1 MIEPDM
7 NCSLARPWRYDF
19 TFMDT
24 GKTRTPPK
32 SAALGSMPASNKPV
46 PATDLK
52 SYIAKIPTLSPKQMF
67 DLITEN
73 GYIGQVQARKAI
85 CLMAYRHINRLRK
98 LYLEDIPRHLLPSKE
113 NYLLI
118 GPTGSGKTFLIELLF
133 QKVLK
138 IPTVII
144 DITSYSETG
153 YIGQDVPTIITRLIH
168 AAEGDIRV
176 ASIGIVCIDEFDKI
190 ATGHNNAI
198 FAGQGTTKDVTGM
211 GVQRELLKMLE
222 ASSIV
227 VPLNLTH
234 STYADRVA
242 FDTGDVPFIACGA
255 FSGFQKVIDS
265 QNGGM
270 NVGFG
275 AKTGKR
281 ARDGISV
288 PLTREDIERAANFE
302 LYGIRPELIGR
313 FSRIIPFNPLS
324 EVDLKNILRQNTIQR
339 YENELKL
346 DGIGLEVQEEV
357 YDFIVKDCIKKETGA
372 RGLKSLVTEYLE
384 DACFDVYSANGCKN
398 IKLFVE
404 DKEIHWTTY

>member
-1 MIEPDM
+1 MIEPNM
-7 NCSLARPWRYDF
+7 NCSLAKPWRYDF

-32 SAALGSMPASNKPV
+32 SAALGDMLAAMNKPI
-46 PATDLK
+46 PTTDLK
-52 SYIAKIPTLSPKQMF
+52 SYIAGIPTLSPQQMF
-67 DLITEN
+67 DLIAEN

-98 LYLEDIPRHLLPSKE
+98 LYLEDIPR
-113 NYLLI
+113 
-118 GPTGSGKTFLIELLF
+118 GKTFLIEILF

-222 ASSIV
+222 ASSVV

-265 QNGGM
+265 RNGGM

-275 AKTGKR
+275 AQTGKR

-357 YDFIVKDCIKKETGA
+357 YDLIVKDCIKKETGA

>member
-1 MIEPDM
+1 
-7 NCSLARPWRYDF
+7 
-19 TFMDT
+19 MDT
-24 GKTRTPPK
+24 GKTKTPSKP
-32 SAALGSMPASNKPV
+32 AALGDMLTMNKSI

-67 DLITEN
+67 DLIEEN

-98 LYLEDIPRHLLPSKE
+98 LYLEGISRNLLPSKE

-168 AAEGDIRV
+168 AAEGDIGM

-222 ASSIV
+222 ASAIV

-234 STYADRVA
+234 STYADRIT
-242 FDTGDVPFIACGA
+242 FNTGDVPFIACGA
-255 FSGFQKVIDS
+255 FSGFQKVVDS
-265 QNGGM
+265 QNGSM
-270 NVGFG
+270 NLGFG
-275 AKTGKR
+275 TKTGKK
-281 ARDGISV
+281 AREGISV
-288 PLTREDIERAANFE
+288 PLTREDIEKAANFE
-302 LYGIRPELIGR
+302 LYGIKPELIGR

-324 EVDLKNILRQNTIQR
+324 QIDLKNILRQNTIQK

-357 YDFIVKDCIKKETGA
+357 YELIVEDCLKKETGA

-384 DACFDVYSANGCKN
+384 DACFDVYSINGCKN
-398 IKLFVE
+398 IKLFAE
-404 DKEIHWTTY
+404 DKKIRWITY